1 MSIAPLLAEALAKP
15 CAVIIFGGRVG
26 HKPTGGSTH
35 AARFETSMHLGKQQA
50 PRRPPQ
56 KKRKAGL
63 HGQSGLVKK
72 SWQRAT
78 LPPPSEA
85 VPSPQRVL
93 TSVFGMGTGMTL
105 APWPPGKKGA
115 QDTWNQKT
123 IHEKVRRLRPAEAG
137 RNRGQI
143 NGQASRLISSG

>member
-1 MSIAPLLAEALAKP
+1 MGMSIAPLLAEALAKP

-105 APWPPGKKGA
+105 ALWSPGKKGCIRYKRISA
-115 QDTWNQKT
+115 ISCTRALAPP
-123 IHEKVRRLRPAEAG
+123 RRNGAEP
-137 RNRGQI
+137 RK
-143 NGQASRLISSG
+143 